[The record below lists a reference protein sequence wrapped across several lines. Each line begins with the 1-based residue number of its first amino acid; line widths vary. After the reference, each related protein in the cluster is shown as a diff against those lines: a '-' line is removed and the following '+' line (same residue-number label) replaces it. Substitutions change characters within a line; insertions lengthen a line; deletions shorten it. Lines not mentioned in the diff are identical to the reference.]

1 MDEQATREELN
12 RRYWESDESVS
23 GIADSLDVSRRALYD
38 AIDPLPADA
47 TCSACGGALG
57 FRNRTSAENREAE
70 CRECGQEV
78 RLDGDMVGAE
88 PQVEQE
94 RVAGSLSPVRRSAPG
109 SGPAAGVM
117 LVLGMAVGAG
127 AAYFFR
133 RA

>member
-1 MDEQATREELN
+1 MDERATREELN

-38 AIDPLPADA
+38 AIDPQPADA
-47 TCSACGGALG
+47 ACPACGGALG

-70 CRECGQEV
+70 CQECGNEV
-78 RLDGDMVGAE
+78 RLDRDRGDAE
-88 PQVEQE
+88 PVEQE
-94 RVAGSLSPVRRSAPG
+94 RVVGSLSPVPRSTPG

-117 LVLGMAVGAG
+117 LLLGMALGAG